1 MIMGNGKHHRWIQ
14 ITCSVFGMMSVN
26 HLLQHISKMKI
37 FSGSIFQIR
46 QRWVSGIHIFR
57 SKIYKWNLKIFQQ
70 RRSKRSNPPSKLKSM
85 HHDRISHHVNPLINK
100 NLHASPAQSCQR
112 YGLYVSFK
120 DLQWEWIIAPQG
132 YGAFYCGGEC
142 GFPAPHNVQYTNHAI
157 IQTLAHLMQSSD
169 IPKPCCAPTKLSS
182 ISVLYI
188 PKETSVHLRKYP
200 KMVAKSCGCQW
211 NCSKKFQ
218 NK

>member
-1 MIMGNGKHHRWIQ
+1 MYSNRIE
-14 ITCSVFGMMSVN
+14 
-26 HLLQHISKMKI
+26 
-37 FSGSIFQIR
+37 IFQH
-46 QRWVSGIHIFR
+46 Q
-57 SKIYKWNLKIFQQ
+57 
-70 RRSKRSNPPSKLKSM
+70 RSKRSLPAPKLKSM
-85 HHDRISHHVNPLINK
+85 HHHHQVSHHVNPLIDK
-100 NLHASPAQSCQR
+100 NLHASPTRPCQR

-142 GFPAPHNVQYTNHAI
+142 GFPAPHNVPYTNHAI
-157 IQTLAHLMQSSD
+157 IQTLAHLMQSSE

-200 KMVAKSCGCQW
+200 KMVAKSCSCQ
-211 NCSKKFQ
+211 
-218 NK
+218 